1 MSEGWTITQGPVEM
15 PSDRDS
21 HLFRLRY
28 SRGDVEREVFVHIF
42 GTVFVHIFGT
52 AMAAATETLPGTVAA
67 TVATRGRAAV
77 EDSLARGRN
86 PEQIRVNA
94 SGGVWEHP
102 AD

>member
-21 HLFRLRY
+21 HLFCLRY
-28 SRGDVEREVFVHIF
+28 SRGDVEREVFVHIS
-42 GTVFVHIFGT
+42 GT
-52 AMAAATETLPGTVAA
+52 AMAAGTETLPETVAA

-77 EDSLARGRN
+77 EESLARGRN

>member
-1 MSEGWTITQGPVEM
+1 MSEDWKITQGPVEA

-28 SRGDVEREVFVHIF
+28 SRSDVERDVFVHIS
-42 GTVFVHIFGT
+42 GK
-52 AMAAATETLPGTVAA
+52 AMAAATETLPMAMA
-67 TVATRGRAAV
+67 TAIATRGQAAV
-77 EDSLARGRN
+77 EDSLTRGHS
-86 PEQIRVNA
+86 PEQIRMDS